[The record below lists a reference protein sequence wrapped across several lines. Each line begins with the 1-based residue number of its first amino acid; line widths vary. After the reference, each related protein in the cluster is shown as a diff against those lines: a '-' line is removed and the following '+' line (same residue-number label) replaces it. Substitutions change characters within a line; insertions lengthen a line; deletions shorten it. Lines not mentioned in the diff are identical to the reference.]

1 MAPNE
6 NATESNA
13 NEVLLNPDC
22 GIPFDIHFDIE
33 DEAGTTLGS
42 FGCHKNI
49 LALKS
54 PVFKAML
61 FGSLRETGDRIKIK
75 ATSMKAFKTM
85 LLYVYGVD
93 EEWFPWSLD
102 MRDIF
107 LTMDLAL
114 RYNFPGLQEKV
125 LRHAETVFIEKE
137 RLLEIAKTA
146 ESFHIYTE
154 LSEAVLTTCSNFLL
168 AIFETPEHF
177 NDFVSKWSG
186 KSSEEAD
193 TVLRLLASI
202 DHSKLAYANTSLQT
216 NKVISHLRNISVV
229 IKPRQRLQS
238 LKDMIEAAEGVSKK
252 NILDTI
258 NDHDHEGEVYKH
270 SLWVC
275 QRLDEEKASGEG
287 IPLTLDT
294 LVEDHFTHEASVKL
308 HLDLIRMA
316 LLDTQLWDE
325 DLVSFLWKEML
336 KCIPEVKSIM
346 FHWFSNNR
354 QILENLGRYLLA
366 KNLMS
371 CDATLKELP
380 GYEDALRTYEDY
392 DLALVERKMSVYLRE
407 CCRGTKHCFLGPQS
421 ISTNFKQS

>member
-6 NATESNA
+6 SATESNA
-13 NEVLLNPDC
+13 IDVLLNPDC

-33 DEAGTTLGS
+33 DEAGTTLGT

-137 RLLEIAKTA
+137 RLLEIAQTA
-146 ESFHIYTE
+146 ESFHVFAE
-154 LSEAVLTTCSNFLL
+154 LSEAMLTTCANFLL

-177 NDFVSKWSG
+177 NDFVSEWSG
-186 KSSEEAD
+186 KSSEEAC
-193 TVLRLLASI
+193 TALRLLASI

-216 NKVISHLRNISVV
+216 NTVISHLRNIRVV

-238 LKDMIEAAEGVSKK
+238 LKDMIEGSEGASKQS
-252 NILDTI
+252 ILDTI

-316 LLDTQLWDE
+316 LFDGMTWDE

-336 KCIPEVKSIM
+336 RSITEVKSIM
-346 FHWFSNNR
+346 FHWFTNNS
-354 QILENLGRYLLA
+354 QILDNPGKILLA
-366 KNLMS
+366 KNLIS
-371 CDATLKELP
+371 CDAVIKQLP
-380 GYEDALRTYEDY
+380 GYEDALRIYKDY
-392 DLALVERKMSVYLRE
+392 YYS
-407 CCRGTKHCFLGPQS
+407 
-421 ISTNFKQS
+421 

>member
-33 DEAGTTLGS
+33 DEAGTKLGS
-42 FGCHKNI
+42 FGGHKNI

-125 LRHAETVFIEKE
+125 LRHAEMVFIEKE

-146 ESFHIYTE
+146 ESFHIYAE
-154 LSEAVLTTCSNFLL
+154 LSEAVLTTCANFLL

-177 NDFVSKWSG
+177 NDFVSEWSE
-186 KSSEEAD
+186 KSSEEAC

-216 NKVISHLRNISVV
+216 NTVISHLRNISVV

-238 LKDMIEAAEGVSKK
+238 LKDMIEGSEGASKQS
-252 NILDTI
+252 ILDTI

-308 HLDLIRMA
+308 HLDIIRVA
-316 LLDTQLWDE
+316 LFDLQTWDE

-336 KCIPEVKSIM
+336 RSISEAKSIM
-346 FHWFSNNR
+346 FHCTMIPLSTR
-354 QILENLGRYLLA
+354 
-366 KNLMS
+366 M
-371 CDATLKELP
+371 
-380 GYEDALRTYEDY
+380 LR
-392 DLALVERKMSVYLRE
+392 
-407 CCRGTKHCFLGPQS
+407 
-421 ISTNFKQS
+421 